1 MVLVASRE
9 KNYDK
14 WWMNTV
20 IRRSIKDRVIKNVY
34 IYFRIFVQNLRAIL
48 EYQTDFIITMIVAI
62 ITQLL
67 GFFFLHLVFQKVPDI
82 NGWTLW
88 EVLFMYAMLYISGGV
103 SSLFFGGLWSIG
115 SLVRRGGLDL
125 YLIRPVSPLVQ
136 VLASNVGMNGL
147 GNLVTGGIILTH
159 SLMNMNIAWSVQ
171 KGIFFVIFLI
181 SAVIIRT
188 SIIMAANSSAF
199 WIRSARNTVPFLI
212 NTISD
217 FVQFPITIYPLG
229 IRTLVTMIFPYAF
242 IGFFPA
248 NYLFKDTEFAVWGL
262 LTPLVAIYCMMMAVL
277 LFKRG
282 LKSYESVG
290 N

>member
-1 MVLVASRE
+1 MRTL
-9 KNYDK
+9 
-14 WWMNTV
+14 
-20 IRRSIKDRVIKNVY
+20 SIKYRIKKNSY
-34 IYFRIFVQNLRAIL
+34 LYFRIFLQNLRSTL
-48 EYQTDFIITMIVAI
+48 EYQTDFIITMIVAVF
-62 ITQLL
+62 TQLL
-67 GFFFLHLVFQKVPDI
+67 GFFFLYLVFQKVPAI

-88 EVLFMYAMLYISGGV
+88 EVEFMYAMLFISGGV

-115 SLVRRGGLDL
+115 SLVNRGGFDL
-125 YLIRPVSPLVQ
+125 YLLRPVSPLVQ

-147 GNLVTGGIILTH
+147 GNLITGAIILIQ
-159 SLMNMNIAWSVQ
+159 SLNKINVAWSFQ
-171 KGIFFVIFLI
+171 KVVLFAVFLI

-199 WIRSARNTVPFLI
+199 WLRNARNTVPFLI

-217 FVQFPITIYPLG
+217 FVQFPITIFPVG
-229 IRTLVTMIFPYAF
+229 IQVLVSVVIPYAF

-248 NYLFKDTEFAVWGL
+248 TYLFSNSEWAMYGL
-262 LTPLVAIYCMMMAVL
+262 LTPIVAVYCLIIAVI
-277 LFKRG
+277 LFIHG